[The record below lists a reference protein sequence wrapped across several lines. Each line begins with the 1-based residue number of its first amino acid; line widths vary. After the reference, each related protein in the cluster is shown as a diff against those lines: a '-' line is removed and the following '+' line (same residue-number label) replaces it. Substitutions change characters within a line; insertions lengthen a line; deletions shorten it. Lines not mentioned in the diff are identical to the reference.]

1 MIKPFSPIL
10 VFDDWNDV
18 QSKSIDLL
26 RFPLA
31 VAVVFF
37 ATHENQILRRLAIPL
52 VSSIPPS
59 VGQGWAFLRFFL
71 TPAVCEAICLVFFYG
86 ACNPRTTNILTGIDG
101 RLST

>member
-1 MIKPFSPIL
+1 MIKPFSSIQ

-18 QSKSIDLL
+18 QSKSMDLL

-52 VSSIPPS
+52 VSSISPS
-59 VGQGWAFLRFFL
+59 VGQGRAFLRFFL
-71 TPAVCEAICLVFFYG
+71 TPAVCEAICLVFLG
-86 ACNPRTTNILTGIDG
+86 HVMPRTTNILTGING